1 MCLNVQ
7 RLIEAHD
14 IVIQDSY
21 ESSKKNFNP
30 FRVVKDVFEEFSEKA
45 EGNRFVVLEGLI
57 DSRETLARILA
68 SSAAN
73 IRRESAVQAHKN
85 SLHTI

>member
-1 MCLNVQ
+1 MCLNLQ
-7 RLIEAHD
+7 KLLEAHR

-30 FRVVKDVFEEFSEKA
+30 FRVTNEVFDEFSEKA

-57 DSRETLARILA
+57 DSNETLKRILA
-68 SSAAN
+68 STAAN
-73 IRRESAVQAHKN
+73 VRRESAV
-85 SLHTI
+85 